1 MLNAPISDYGI
12 AAQGLFQSI
21 LQGTEVSNR
30 KTLGQT
36 VPIKLFQVLRL
47 IGMGTSVESMVGAGS
62 PALVY
67 QSGQQLGMTL
77 GSVVYTQS
85 GKNML
90 DYLKRVREL
99 CLTLTIGLVSL
110 EKSDDRKKIL
120 TLRVDECVSCAGI
133 AGVKAPICHYEAGLV
148 GGLVKHFASAADGRP
163 RNTKAI
169 ETRCNAVGDNTCA
182 IDVEV
187 LS

>member
-1 MLNAPISDYGI
+1 MNAPISDYSI
-12 AAQGLFQSI
+12 AAQGLLQSI
-21 LQGTEVSNR
+21 LQGTEVANR
-30 KTLGQT
+30 KTLGQM

-47 IGMGTSVESMVGAGS
+47 VGMGTSVESMVGAGS

-77 GSVVYTQS
+77 GGVVFAQS
-85 GKNML
+85 GKDMK
-90 DYLKRVREL
+90 DYLKRVRDL
-99 CLTLTIGLVSL
+99 CVALTIGLVSL
-110 EKSDDRKKIL
+110 EKSDDRRKVL

-148 GGLVKHFASAADGRP
+148 GGLVKQFASSAEGRQ